1 MGPSPPLNMPGYWR
15 SVGVARKSQT
25 VAGGPNTY
33 VDIPDRGTAR
43 IIAEMMAPRDVSSI
57 TCIHTDSALSW
68 DDGISQ
74 ATGVVLGVK
83 LTGNI
88 QIQ

>member
-1 MGPSPPLNMPGYWR
+1 MGSSQALNMPGYYR
-15 SVGVARKSQT
+15 SVGVASQSQT
-25 VAGGPNTY
+25 VAGGSDTY

-57 TCIHTDSALSW
+57 ICIHTDSALSW

-74 ATGVVLGVK
+74 ATL
-83 LTGNI
+83 
-88 QIQ
+88 